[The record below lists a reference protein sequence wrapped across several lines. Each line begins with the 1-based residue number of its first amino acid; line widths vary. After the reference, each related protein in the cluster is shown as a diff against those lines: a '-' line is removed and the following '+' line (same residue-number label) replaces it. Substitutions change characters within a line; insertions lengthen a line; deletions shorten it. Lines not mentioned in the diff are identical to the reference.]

1 MITVGLDFGTHQT
14 KVCIERKESAELE
27 YSFMKFKDCAGQSQ
41 YTLPSIISVQP
52 DGHLRYGFLPSDD
65 RGKII
70 RYFKQATFNGTQ
82 SAALTHEDAMF
93 FSILYLAYILF
104 DLEEKYG
111 QNFVI
116 QMGAPTDT
124 GHLKQAKAMAVRIL
138 ASAYGLVEELFDGD
152 KQQFLDTTIDELRS
166 VTEIRPY
173 SDHDKDTFGILV
185 FPEAYACLN
194 PLISQG
200 KVSSGM
206 SVMFDI
212 GGGTTDVSFFTIE
225 NNLPQVYD
233 FFSINKGLNYL
244 TDSNPEDDSR
254 KDSNA
259 CSADLKAPLISNYQS
274 LVNQRFNDL
283 YQRII
288 KNFKHNTSFNV
299 ERLKRVLHNRPI
311 IFCGG
316 GSTFGRLRRGY
327 AGFTELHLVSDK
339 EWDSRSVLEMEDI
352 SAKEL
357 CPILSTAYGLA
368 ISRASDD
375 IKTKSFNDLFK
386 HMRGYKEDTTHPMSK
401 AYKGRSA
408 TFGRDIGGVSYEDY
422 DAYK

>member
-27 YSFMKFKDCAGQSQ
+27 YTFLKFKDRAGQSQ
-41 YTLPSIISVQP
+41 YTLPSIISIQP
-52 DGHLRYGFLPSDD
+52 DGKLRYGYLPDD
-65 RGKII
+65 DNGKII

-82 SAALTHEDAMF
+82 TSALTHEDAMF
-93 FSILYLAYILF
+93 YSILYLAYILF
-104 DLEEKYG
+104 DLEELYG
-111 QNFVI
+111 QDFVI

-124 GHLKQAKAMAVRIL
+124 GHLRQAKAMAVRIL
-138 ASAYGLVEELFDGD
+138 ASAYGLVEELFDGN
-152 KQQFLDTTIDELRS
+152 KQEFLDTPLDDLRH
-166 VTEIRPY
+166 VTEVRPY

-200 KVSSGM
+200 KVSTGM

-225 NNLPQVYD
+225 DNMPQVYD

-244 TDSNPEDDSR
+244 TDSNPEDNSR
-254 KDSNA
+254 KDSNT
-259 CSADLKAPLISNYQS
+259 SNSDLKDHLISGYQG
-274 LVNQRFNDL
+274 LVNQRFDDL
-283 YQRII
+283 YQRIVR
-288 KNFKHNTSFNV
+288 NFKHNTSLNA
-299 ERLKRVLHNRPI
+299 EKLKAVLRNRPI

-316 GSTFGRLRRGY
+316 GSTFSRLRRGY
-327 AGFTELHLVSDK
+327 AGFTELHLVSEK
-339 EWDSRSVLEMEDI
+339 EWDTRSVTEMPDI
-352 SAKEL
+352 IEKKL

-368 ISRASDD
+368 ISRANDN
-375 IKTKSFNDLFK
+375 IKMKPFNDLFG
-386 HMRGYKEDTTHPMSK
+386 HMRDYEEDTTHPMSR
-401 AYKGRSA
+401 AYKGRSS
-408 TFGRDIGGVSYEDY
+408 FGQDIGGVSYEDY

>member
-27 YSFMKFKDCAGQSQ
+27 YTFLKFKDSAGQSQ
-41 YTLPSIISVQP
+41 YTLPSIISIQP
-52 DGHLRYGFLPSDD
+52 DGKLRYGYLPDD
-65 RGKII
+65 DNGKII

-82 SAALTHEDAMF
+82 TPALTHEDAMF
-93 FSILYLAYILF
+93 YSILYLAYILF
-104 DLEEKYG
+104 DLGELYG

-138 ASAYGLVEELFDGD
+138 ASAYGLVEELFDGN
-152 KQQFLDTTIDELRS
+152 KQEFLDTPLDDLRY

-225 NNLPQVYD
+225 DNLPQVYD
-233 FFSINKGLNYL
+233 FFSINKGLNDL
-244 TDSNPEDDSR
+244 TDSNPEDNFR

-259 CSADLKAPLISNYQS
+259 SSADLKDYLIGNYQNV
-274 LVNQRFNDL
+274 VNQRFNDL

-288 KNFKHNTSFNV
+288 KNFKHNTSLNV
-299 ERLKRVLHNRPI
+299 EKLKQVLWNRPI

-316 GSTFGRLRRGY
+316 GSTFARLRRGY
-327 AGFTELHLVSDK
+327 AGFTELHLVSEK
-339 EWDSRSVLEMEDI
+339 EWDTRSVTEMVDI
-352 SAKEL
+352 SVREL

-368 ISRASDD
+368 ISRANDN
-375 IKTKSFNDLFK
+375 IKMKPFNDLFD
-386 HMRGYKEDTTHPMSK
+386 HMRDDEEDTTHPMSR
-401 AYKGRSA
+401 AYKGRSN
-408 TFGRDIGGVSYEDY
+408 FGRDIGGVSYEDY
-422 DAYK
+422 DSYK

>member
-1 MITVGLDFGTHQT
+1 MITIGLDFGTHQT

-27 YSFMKFKDCAGQSQ
+27 YTFLKFKDSSGQGQ
-41 YTLPSIISVQP
+41 YTLPSIISIQP
-52 DGHLRYGFLPSDD
+52 DGKLRYGYLPDDD

-82 SAALTHEDAMF
+82 TPALTQEDAMF

-111 QNFVI
+111 QDFVI

-138 ASAYGLVEELFDGD
+138 ASAYGLVEELFDGN
-152 KQQFLDTTIDELRS
+152 KQEFLDTSLEDLRH

-194 PLISQG
+194 PLISQK

-212 GGGTTDVSFFTIE
+212 GGGTTDISFFTIK

-244 TDSNPEDDSR
+244 TESNPEINFHKNSYAHDVDI
-254 KDSNA
+254 KDY
-259 CSADLKAPLISNYQS
+259 LIEEYQR
-274 LVNQRFNDL
+274 LVNSQFNDL
-283 YQRII
+283 YQRILI
-288 KNFKHNTSFNV
+288 NFRRNSKFNIDK
-299 ERLKRVLHNRPI
+299 LKAALENRPI

-316 GSTFGRLRRGY
+316 GSTFERLRRGY
-327 AGFTELHLVSDK
+327 AGFTELHLISDK
-339 EWDSRSVLEMEDI
+339 EWKTHSVIDMSDI
-352 SAKEL
+352 IQKKL

-368 ISRASDD
+368 ISRATDN
-375 IKTKSFNDLFK
+375 IQMTPFKDLFEQLR
-386 HMRGYKEDTTHPMSK
+386 HEEEDTTHPMSK
-401 AYKGRSA
+401 SYRKHSSFGSA
-408 TFGRDIGGVSYEDY
+408 IGGISYEDY

>member
-27 YSFMKFKDCAGQSQ
+27 YTFMKFKDSAGQSQ
-41 YTLPSIISVQP
+41 YTLPSIISIQP
-52 DGHLRYGFLPSDD
+52 DGRLRYGYLPDD
-65 RGKII
+65 DNGKII

-82 SAALTHEDAMF
+82 SSVLPHEDAMF
-93 FSILYLAYILF
+93 YSILYLAFILF
-104 DLEEKYG
+104 DLEERFG
-111 QNFVI
+111 QDFVI
-116 QMGAPTDT
+116 QMGAPTDS
-124 GHLKQAKAMAVRIL
+124 GHLRQAKAMAVRIL
-138 ASAYGLVEELFDGD
+138 ASAYGLVEELFDGN
-152 KQQFLDTTIDELRS
+152 KQEFLNTTIDDLRA
-166 VTEIRPY
+166 VTEIRKY

-233 FFSINKGLNYL
+233 FFSINRGLNYL
-244 TDSNPEDDSR
+244 TDSNPEDNFR

-259 CSADLKAPLISNYQS
+259 SSADLKDHLISSYQG

-288 KNFKHNTSFNV
+288 RNFKSHTRLNV
-299 ERLKRVLHNRPI
+299 EKLKKVLRNRPI

-327 AGFTELHLVSDK
+327 AGFTELHLVSEK
-339 EWDSRSVLEMEDI
+339 EWDARSVTDMPDI
-352 SAKEL
+352 TAKKL

-368 ISRASDD
+368 ISRANDE
-375 IKTKSFNDLFK
+375 IKMKPFNDLFA
-386 HMRGYKEDTTHPMSK
+386 HMSDYDEDTSHPMSK
-401 AYKGRSA
+401 AYRGRSD
-408 TFGRDIGGVSYEDY
+408 FGRAIGGVSYEDY
-422 DAYK
+422 DSYK

>member
-14 KVCIERKESAELE
+14 KVCIERKERAELE
-27 YSFMKFKDCAGQSQ
+27 YSFMKFRDCSGQEQ
-41 YTLPSIISVQP
+41 YTLPSIISIQP
-52 DGHLRYGFLPSDD
+52 DGKLRYGYLPDND
-65 RGKII
+65 NGKII

-82 SAALTHEDAMF
+82 SQALTHEDAMF
-93 FSILYLAYILF
+93 YSILYLAYVLF
-104 DLEEKYG
+104 DLEEQYG

-124 GHLKQAKAMAVRIL
+124 GHLKQAKAMAVRLL
-138 ASAYGLVEELFDGD
+138 ASAYGLVEELFDGN
-152 KQQFLDTTIDELRS
+152 KQEFLDTPLEVLRH

-173 SDHDKDTFGILV
+173 SDHDKETFGILV

-225 NNLPQVYD
+225 NNMPQVYD

-244 TDSNPEDDSR
+244 TDSKPEDSFR

-259 CSADLKAPLISNYQS
+259 ISTDLKEHLIASYQNH
-274 LVNQRFNDL
+274 VNQRFNDL
-283 YQRII
+283 YQRIV
-288 KNFKHNTSFNV
+288 KNFRHNTKFSV
-299 ERLKRVLHNRPI
+299 EKLKRVLRNRPI
-311 IFCGG
+311 IYCGG
-316 GSTFGRLRRGY
+316 GSTFGKLRRGY
-327 AGFTELHLVSDK
+327 AGFTELHLVSEK
-339 EWDSRSVLEMEDI
+339 EWDARSVIEMADI
-352 SAKEL
+352 TEKKL

-368 ISRASDD
+368 ISRADD
-375 IKTKSFNDLFK
+375 KIKMKPFNDLFD
-386 HMRGYKEDTTHPMSK
+386 HMRDYEEDTTHPMSR
-401 AYKGRSA
+401 AYKGPKS
-408 TFGRDIGGVSYEDY
+408 TFGQDIGGVAYEDY